1 MIARLLKAESVLDH
15 RRLYRTALF
24 MGLSAIMAS
33 AAIIG
38 YYNDNVLSVV
48 SSGIS
53 DRIQLT
59 LLALMPY
66 MISAVISAITAIG
79 VMNMLPTA
87 RMAAPVHQMV
97 TRLKEIS
104 DGDLTVRVKMD
115 GEDPLKDV
123 GTAFNGAVSS
133 LGDQIAHWKIV
144 NRQQWGVLCRIRK
157 AVEEKDEEQAL
168 RFVAE
173 MEQNWDR
180 IAEIE
185 QRLIA

>member
-1 MIARLLKAESVLDH
+1 MIAQHLKADSILDNA
-15 RRLYRTALF
+15 RLYRTALF
-24 MGLSAIMAS
+24 MGLSAVMVS
-33 AAIIG
+33 AAIIW
-38 YYNDNVLSVV
+38 YYNDHVLGAV

-53 DRIQLT
+53 SRIQLT
-59 LLALMPY
+59 LLTLMPY

-79 VMNMLPTA
+79 VMTILPTA
-87 RMAAPVHQMV
+87 RMAGPVHQV
-97 TRLKEIS
+97 VARLKEIA
-104 DGDLTVRVKMD
+104 DGDLTVRVRMD

-133 LGDQIAHWKIV
+133 LSDQIAHWKIV
-144 NRQQWGVLCRIRK
+144 NRQQWGVLCRIRQ
-157 AVEEKDEEQAL
+157 AVEENDEEQAL
-168 RFVAE
+168 RFIAE